1 MAAFHSAFKTC
12 STSFNPVIQEEKPT
26 LGTSILAVKL
36 GIGSLGC
43 SLVYHCQISSVC
55 TSSRV
60 SLGWRLKSASGIYHS
75 VSRSENI
82 VVITMLL

>member
-26 LGTSILAVKL
+26 LGTSILVVKL

-43 SLVYHCQISSVC
+43 SLVYRCQISSVC
-55 TSSRV
+55 TSS
-60 SLGWRLKSASGIYHS
+60 SLGWCLKSVSGIYHS
-75 VSRSENI
+75 LSRSENI